1 MTHPVRDVSDR
12 PRPKQT
18 GPKTPVGKARAKM
31 NAARHG
37 LRAAATVLPGED
49 PAEYEQ
55 FLSEVIDSL
64 TPVGTLEEELA
75 RRAAAELWRLRRTE
89 YWEAAR
95 ARLNSHVDPDKVN
108 ARLAQVDKEVADLR
122 AELAA
127 QQRDPAA
134 DPPLASRLGGLP
146 DPARIDLFELD
157 DLYDAWAD
165 RLPDPEAAPGLGAV
179 CERVGLP
186 EEAGSEPY
194 AWDGW
199 TAANARLLIGEFAK
213 TLGTTAEEFLGAVE
227 AEWKA
232 GLNDERARRRR
243 RRVSCGGRS
252 RSWRSGRPTW
262 WPTGRP
268 RTALRLDLLA
278 RYQAAA
284 QRGFDR
290 ALKALL
296 AAQEARPDGRSS

>member
-55 FLSEVIDSL
+55 FLSEVVDSL

-95 ARLNSHVDPDKVN
+95 ARLNSHADPDKVN
-108 ARLAQVDKEVADLR
+108 TRLAQVDKEVADLR

-146 DPARIDLFELD
+146 DPARIDPFELD

-213 TLGTTAEEFLGAVE
+213 TLGTTAEEFLGAIEVE
-227 AEWKA
+227 WQA

-243 RRVSCGGRS
+243 RRGELRREIAKLEERKADLVADRAA
-252 RSWRSGRPTW
+252 PE
-262 WPTGRP
+262 
-268 RTALRLDLLA
+268 ALRLDLLA

-296 AAQEARPDGRSS
+296 AAQAARPDGRSS